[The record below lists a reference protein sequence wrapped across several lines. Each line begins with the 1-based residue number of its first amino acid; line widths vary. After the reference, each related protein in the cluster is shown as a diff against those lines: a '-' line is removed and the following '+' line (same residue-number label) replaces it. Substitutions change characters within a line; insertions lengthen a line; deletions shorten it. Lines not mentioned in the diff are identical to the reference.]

1 MDGLWLELAVYFLG
15 WCFLLGLLL
24 VFMRGAQ
31 YSDDDADFLP
41 PPSSKGEAG
50 ASVKTSIKP
59 IAVFCMLS
67 TIASRLNGI
76 ITHPFNSVLRFSRK
90 FTRNDDEK

>member
-24 VFMRGAQ
+24 LLFIRGAQ

-41 PPSSKGEAG
+41 HSTSKGEAG
-50 ASVKTSIKP
+50 ASVKTSI
-59 IAVFCMLS
+59 
-67 TIASRLNGI
+67 
-76 ITHPFNSVLRFSRK
+76 
-90 FTRNDDEK
+90 